1 MIDKGV
7 WRHVKRRNIPP
18 KRTLV
23 SSRWVLVIKGDGR
36 YRSRLVA
43 RGYTQIPGVDFTEN
57 YAPVMQDATLRLLLM
72 MWAKNGYDSM
82 VFDVETAFLYGE
94 LEEEVYMEIP
104 DGYKECGY
112 EIQDDECLQLL
123 QAIYGLVQAARQ
135 WWKKFMTLLEDN
147 GFKRRQADP
156 CLAKKI
162 DKNGKV
168 YLGVH
173 VDDASCVG
181 DKLAIR
187 EALTS
192 LKEKVSIKELGP
204 FSKYLGCEVLQEG
217 DKVWITQPSL
227 IKKIEEKFTTKIGT
241 RTYDTPAIPGTS
253 LQRTKD
259 DNDKLDVDDHKN
271 FRSGVGMLLY
281 LVKNSRP
288 DIANA
293 VRELTKVMDKPNKD
307 HEKALY
313 RAIRYVL
320 DTKYKS
326 LCFDTSW
333 KSTSEKWI
341 LGAYSD
347 STYASDP
354 DKKVSVTG
362 FIITLEGMLLSW
374 KSRSQKSVTL
384 SSTEAEYV
392 AASETCQEIISL
404 KQLMEFMSIKVEL
417 PIKIRV
423 DNVGAIYLANN
434 QTMGQRT
441 RHVNIRYHYV
451 RQYIEDGI
459 IIIEFVRSEGNKAD
473 AWTKNLDGE
482 TFHKHTESYVT
493 TYQVK

>member
-1 MIDKGV
+1 
-7 WRHVKRRNIPP
+7 
-18 KRTLV
+18 
-23 SSRWVLVIKGDGR
+23 
-36 YRSRLVA
+36 
-43 RGYTQIPGVDFTEN
+43 
-57 YAPVMQDATLRLLLM
+57 
-72 MWAKNGYDSM
+72 
-82 VFDVETAFLYGE
+82 
-94 LEEEVYMEIP
+94 
-104 DGYKECGY
+104 
-112 EIQDDECLQLL
+112 
-123 QAIYGLVQAARQ
+123 
-135 WWKKFMTLLEDN
+135 MTLLEDN
-147 GFKRRQADP
+147 GFKRSQADP

-333 KSTSEKWI
+333 KSTSDKWI

-392 AASETCQEIISL
+392 AVSETCQEIIAI
-404 KQLMEFMSIKVEL
+404 KQIIKFLDIEIKL
-417 PIKIRV
+417 PIEIKV

-434 QTMGQRT
+434 QMMGQRT
-441 RHVNIRYHYV
+441 RHVNIRFHYV

-459 IIIEFVRSEGNKAD
+459 IIIEFVRSEDNQAD
-473 AWTKNLDGE
+473 TWTKNLDGE
-482 TFHKHTESYVT
+482 TYHKHVDNYVT
-493 TYQVK
+493 TRPSKQEGCWKVMTEYLIRAYQERLETNKLRKTRLTY